1 MLTFRLNCSISE
13 PNSEPRRRRRLR
25 MTNSPIAKTT
35 DRFQP
40 PSRKRLRPD
49 EERIGRSYISRQR
62 RGGRLLRRTLL
73 MVVATPTLIAAL
85 YFSLWAA
92 PRYVSETQFIVR
104 RVQGS
109 VPIGMG
115 SGLQGIMQAI
125 GRGSS
130 ASSPDDANAVLQ
142 YLQSRD
148 AVNGLEAALP
158 LRKMYARD
166 EADAPARFPR
176 PFLGDSFEWLYRYY
190 NNRTVAWIDPDT
202 GFITVQVEAFRP
214 GDARAIVRQLLSQ
227 AEALVNAMN
236 DRLESELV
244 RSAEAAVAEAQKA
257 VLAAQ
262 EDVDRFRNAEIVVDP
277 SQNAV
282 AQLGTITALSGQ
294 VDQVLAQILQN
305 NKLSP
310 SSPRIAG
317 LKAQADALSAQVKTE
332 QRGLAGS
339 QEAVSNKVSAYER
352 LTLLR
357 SLAEASLA
365 AARTSLD
372 TARDEARLQQVFI
385 EDIVR
390 PNLPDYATEPR
401 RLRSVATVF
410 AISIAAFAV
419 LWLASIGVKESGH

>member
-1 MLTFRLNCSISE
+1 
-13 PNSEPRRRRRLR
+13 
-25 MTNSPIAKTT
+25 
-35 DRFQP
+35 
-40 PSRKRLRPD
+40 
-49 EERIGRSYISRQR
+49 
-62 RGGRLLRRTLL
+62 
-73 MVVATPTLIAAL
+73 
-85 YFSLWAA
+85 
-92 PRYVSETQFIVR
+92 
-104 RVQGS
+104 
-109 VPIGMG
+109 
-115 SGLQGIMQAI
+115 
-125 GRGSS
+125 
-130 ASSPDDANAVLQ
+130 
-142 YLQSRD
+142 
-148 AVNGLEAALP
+148 
-158 LRKMYARD
+158 MYARD

-176 PFLGDSFEWLYRYY
+176 PFFGDSFEWLYRYY

-317 LKAQADALSAQVKTE
+317 LKAQAEALSAQVKTE